1 MTVVNAVKWSLIALF
16 AGCVVL
22 AVFTLL
28 FKKSKTGDWA
38 IELNRL
44 HEINV
49 KLFEDAVKRGGIF
62 QGDGNRV
69 CVVSVMIGGRRSYYI
84 YFPGKSVARYGE
96 GQVIGVSL
104 VSYENRGRT
113 VRVAMLSDGPGKL
126 IGESEF
132 LDVLNRETGDRD
144 HK

>member
-1 MTVVNAVKWSLIALF
+1 MS
-16 AGCVVL
+16 
-22 AVFTLL
+22 
-28 FKKSKTGDWA
+28 DWA

-62 QGDGNRV
+62 QGDGDRV
-69 CVVSVMIGGRRSYYI
+69 CVVSLMIGGRKSYYI

-104 VSYENRGRT
+104 VSYENHGRT
-113 VRVAMLSDGPGKL
+113 VRVAILSDGYGKL